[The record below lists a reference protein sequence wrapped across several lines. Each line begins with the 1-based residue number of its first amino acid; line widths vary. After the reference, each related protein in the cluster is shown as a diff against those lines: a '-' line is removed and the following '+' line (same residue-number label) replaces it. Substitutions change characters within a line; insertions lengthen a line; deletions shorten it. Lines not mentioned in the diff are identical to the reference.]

1 MTSATPMTPRPAP
14 SLLTWIEDECQIDPD
29 DVDALR
35 LRPALDVFINRL
47 ESARAR
53 GARDPL
59 ASVSPRRAGGN
70 SRLCTRRMLRQLG
83 YTDVQLRIIH
93 RLVAGSTGGWPGLL
107 RLFVECQSP
116 DSQQRQ
122 YIRRQVRSFIEA
134 SR

>member
-1 MTSATPMTPRPAP
+1 MNSAAPMMSCPAL
-14 SLLTWIEDECQIDPD
+14 SLLTWIEDECQIDPE

-70 SRLCTRRMLRQLG
+70 SRRCTRRMLRQLG

-107 RLFVECQSP
+107 RLFVDGKSP
-116 DSQQRQ
+116 DSVQRQ
-122 YIRRQVRSFIEA
+122 YIRRQVRSFIDA
-134 SR
+134 NR

>member
-1 MTSATPMTPRPAP
+1 MTSPATTMLCPAL
-14 SLLTWIEDECQIDPD
+14 SLLTWIEDACQIDPE
-29 DVDALR
+29 DVDELR
-35 LRPALDVFINRL
+35 LGPALDVFINRL

-59 ASVSPRRAGGN
+59 AAVSPRRAGGN
-70 SRLCTRRMLRQLG
+70 SRRCTRRMLRQLG
-83 YTDVQLRIIH
+83 YTDAQLRIIH

-107 RLFVECQSP
+107 RLFVERQSP

-122 YIRRQVRSFIEA
+122 YIRRQVRSFTEA